1 MPTSFAGFPAAA
13 FQFYADLEVDNSRE
27 FWAAHRSAYEE
38 SVHDPLQLLLSD
50 LEPEFGPGRLFRP
63 YRDVRF
69 SADKS
74 PYKEH
79 QGGFVEVGPSC
90 GYYVQVSSGGLL
102 VAAGWHSPASAQVSR
117 YREAVVGPA
126 GKQLARL
133 FGDVRQGGLEVGG
146 ERLKT
151 QPRGIPAD
159 HPMVEL
165 LRYRSLTVSTD
176 FGREEPWLGAAEA
189 AHRVGSIWR
198 ASKPLVEWLAENVTG
213 RGDQR

>member
-1 MPTSFAGFPAAA
+1 MPTHFAGIPAAA
-13 FQFYADLEVDNSRE
+13 FQFYADLEVANSRD
-27 FWAAHRSAYEE
+27 FWAAHRSIYDE
-38 SVHDPLQLLLSD
+38 SVRDPLHLLMSE

-79 QGGFVEVGPSC
+79 QGGYVEVGPAC
-90 GYYVQVSSGGLL
+90 GYYVQVSSGGMM
-102 VAAGWHSPASAQVSR
+102 VAAGWHAPASAQVSR
-117 YREAVVGPA
+117 YREAVVSPA
-126 GKQLARL
+126 GQALVGLLGGLR
-133 FGDVRQGGLEVGG
+133 RRGLEVGG

-151 QPRGIPAD
+151 QPRGVPAD

-176 FGREEPWLGAAEA
+176 FALAEPWLGTAEA
-189 AHRVGSIWR
+189 AQRVGSVWR
-198 ASKPLVEWLAENVTG
+198 AAKPLVEWLADNVTG
-213 RGDQR
+213 RGEQR